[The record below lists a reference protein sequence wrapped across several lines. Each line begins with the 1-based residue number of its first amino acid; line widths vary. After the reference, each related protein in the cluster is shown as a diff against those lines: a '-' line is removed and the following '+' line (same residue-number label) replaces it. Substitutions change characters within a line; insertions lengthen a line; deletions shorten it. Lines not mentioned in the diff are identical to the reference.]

1 MLKIVI
7 FLMLSLPLI
16 YISRRTLFS
25 PDKHGLY
32 RFITWELILWI
43 AVHNSAH
50 LLVEEFNSRL
60 VLSSLLMITSALL
73 VVWSFLVMRREG
85 RVSHQREDE
94 TLFGFEKTT
103 VLVTAGIFGYIRH
116 PMYTSLLC
124 LLWGVLL
131 RNVEVS
137 LLLVALLGTLTCI
150 TAALIEERE
159 NLDYFGDSYRE
170 YMRRSKRFI
179 PFLL

>member
-1 MLKIVI
+1 MLKIVA
-7 FLMLSLPLI
+7 FLVLSLPLI
-16 YISRRTLFS
+16 YVSWRTLFS

-32 RFITWELILWI
+32 RFITWELVLWI
-43 AVHNSAH
+43 AVHNSH
-50 LLVEEFNSRL
+50 YLLVEEFNSRQ

-73 VVWSFLVMRREG
+73 VVWSFIGMRREG
-85 RVSHQREDE
+85 RVSPQREDA

-103 VLVTAGIFGYIRH
+103 TLVTSGVFGYIRH

-131 RNVEVS
+131 RNVEMA
-137 LLLVALLGTLTCI
+137 LLLVAVLGTLTCI

-159 NLDYFGDSYRE
+159 NLEYFG
-170 YMRRSKRFI
+170 
-179 PFLL
+179 

>member
-1 MLKIVI
+1 MLKIVV
-7 FLMLSLPLI
+7 FLVLSLPLI
-16 YISRRTLFS
+16 YVSWRTLFS

-43 AVHNSAH
+43 AVHNSSY
-50 LLVEEFNSRL
+50 LLVEEFDSRL
-60 VLSSLLMITSALL
+60 ALSALLMITSALL

-85 RVSHQREDE
+85 RVSGQREDE

-103 VLVTAGIFGYIRH
+103 ALVTSGIFGYIRH
-116 PMYTSLLC
+116 PMYASLLC

-137 LLLVALLGTLTCI
+137 LLLVALLGTLTCVV
-150 TAALIEERE
+150 AALIEERE
-159 NLDYFGDSYRE
+159 NLDYFGESYRQ
-170 YMRRSKRFI
+170 YMRSSKRFI
-179 PFLL
+179 PFLF

>member
-1 MLKIVI
+1 MLKIVA
-7 FLMLSLPLI
+7 FLVLSLPLI
-16 YISRRTLFS
+16 YVSWRTLFS

-32 RFITWELILWI
+32 RFITWELVLWI
-43 AVHNSAH
+43 AVHNSH
-50 LLVEEFNSRL
+50 YLLVEEFNSRQ

-73 VVWSFLVMRREG
+73 VVWSFIVMRREG
-85 RVSHQREDE
+85 RVSPQREDA

-103 VLVTAGIFGYIRH
+103 TLVTSGVFGYIRH

-131 RNVEVS
+131 RNVEMA
-137 LLLVALLGTLTCI
+137 LLLVAVLGTLTCI

-159 NLDYFGDSYRE
+159 NLEYFGEPYRQ
-170 YMRRSKRFI
+170 YMRSSKRFI

>member
-1 MLKIVI
+1 MPKIVI
-7 FLMLSLPLI
+7 FLILSLPLI
-16 YISRRTLFS
+16 YISRRTLFN

-43 AVHNSAH
+43 AVHNSRY

-60 VLSSLLMITSALL
+60 VLSSLLMIASALL

-85 RVSHQREDE
+85 RVSHQRKDE

-103 VLVTAGIFGYIRH
+103 VLVTAGIFRYIRH

-124 LLWGVLL
+124 LLWGILL

-137 LLLVALLGTLTCI
+137 LLLVALLGTLTSI

-159 NLDYFGDSYRE
+159 NLEYFGDSYGE